1 MNKML
6 IMAIVVIIQFII
18 SMTTTP
24 SLIKI
29 SKPESDLTMGQS
41 WPIALVQMLLM
52 IIGFV
57 LLSYLGTGTEKVS
70 PTDN

>member
-1 MNKML
+1 MPKIW
-6 IMAIVVIIQFII
+6 IMIIVLVIQFTI

-29 SKPESDLTMGQS
+29 SKSDSDMTMGQS
-41 WPIALVQMLLM
+41 WPVALVQMLLM

-57 LLSYLGTGTEKVS
+57 LVTYLGTETEKAGS
-70 PTDN
+70 SD